1 MAQTAMS
8 TSSVERA
15 AHATGVER
23 AAYSSIS
30 VARPASTGSGREF
43 DDGLDRLFAPA
54 AHPGRELFTFCL
66 FILLVATVLTWGG
79 WKLLSMI

>member
-15 AHATGVER
+15 SHATGVER
-23 AAYSSIS
+23 AAYSSTM
-30 VARPASTGSGREF
+30 VARSSSTGAARES
-43 DDGLDRLFAPA
+43 DDGLDRLFLPT

-66 FILLVATVLTWGG
+66 FVLMVVTVLVWGG